1 MDRGIGLTVVAHGER
16 RHSFRVPLEGR
27 ASIWMR
33 NRLLGH
39 YALRDLSIGGCGLSG
54 GPDCAPG
61 AHVELVLHLEQRPA
75 LWLSA
80 EVRRNQH
87 DQLGLRFERTPAMS
101 PRIEDRLQ
109 DVVVEVYTRMHADSD
124 HFALVIEPRNY
135 ARASIVDRLDALGER
150 AVGVA
155 TPLDAVQTLLENGER
170 VHSVFIGPQ
179 RPEMPSYELVEFVA
193 RNYPHVRRVLV
204 GDAHQVAE
212 AWLAEATGEVHAL
225 LETPFSEDTLRRLV
239 HRITTL
245 PQEALS

>member
-1 MDRGIGLTVVAHGER
+1 MDRGIGLSAAAHGER

-39 YALRDLSIGGCGLSG
+39 YALRDLSIGGCGLTG
-54 GPDCAPG
+54 GPDCVAG
-61 AHVELVLHLEQRPA
+61 AHVELVLHLNERPA

-80 EVRRNQH
+80 EVRRTQD
-87 DQLGLRFERTPAMS
+87 DQLGLAFERTAA
-101 PRIEDRLQ
+101 RIEDRLQ

-135 ARASIVDRLDALGER
+135 VRASLVERLDALGER
-150 AVGVA
+150 ALGVA
-155 TPLDAVQTLLENGER
+155 TPLDAVQALLENGER

-204 GDAHQVAE
+204 GDSKQVSE

-225 LETPFSEDTLRRLV
+225 LETPCTEDALRRLV
-239 HRITTL
+239 QRITTL